1 MIRRVIIVLILLCAS
16 SYALVLAENIDPLPE
31 LAPITPENIDRLVQL
46 AVLEGRDRTRAIL
59 FSPDSTVL
67 ASVSSGAVR
76 LWDMTAGTRTTLVG
90 RDELGAIWFMAFNSD
105 GSRLV
110 VGGDGVLQIWNL
122 TTREQLPDSIR
133 GGMVVKLNPDGTM
146 LATWSFGSMVRLWDV
161 TTSEILFELDVV
173 AEPLSRI
180 WYIAFSPDGA
190 LVATAGGV
198 REGRVQLWDTATGRP
213 LVIWVHPGVADVVFS
228 PDGALLA
235 SVGREEVRLYEV
247 NSLEGVGGWTP
258 RNLSWA
264 LVFSPDGTML
274 AFVGGGGYEDD
285 TRTVELWN
293 LREGRRSGII
303 EDHIENYAKDLWKN
317 AAFSPDG
324 ALLITGDRIWDTA
337 TQERLVVLGGA
348 SDMMLSPDGK
358 LLALIRDDA
367 IELWGVPSD
376 E

>member
-1 MIRRVIIVLILLCAS
+1 
-16 SYALVLAENIDPLPE
+16 
-31 LAPITPENIDRLVQL
+31 
-46 AVLEGRDRTRAIL
+46 
-59 FSPDSTVL
+59 
-67 ASVSSGAVR
+67 
-76 LWDMTAGTRTTLVG
+76 MTAGTRTTLAG
-90 RDELGAIWFMAFNSD
+90 RDELGAVWFMAFNSD

-110 VGGDGVLQIWNL
+110 VGGDGVLQVWNL

-133 GGMVVKLNPDGTM
+133 GGVVVKLSPDGTM
-146 LATWSFGSMVRLWDV
+146 LATWSFGSMVRLWD
-161 TTSEILFELDVV
+161 TTTGENLFELDVV
-173 AEPLSRI
+173 AEPLIRN
-180 WYIAFSPDGA
+180 WHIAFSPDGA

-247 NSLEGVGGWTP
+247 NSLEDVGRWTP
-258 RNLSWA
+258 RNRSWA

-337 TQERLVVLGGA
+337 TQERLVVLEGA
-348 SDMMLSPDGK
+348 SNMMLSPDGK
-358 LLALIRDDA
+358 LLAFIRDDA
-367 IELWGVPSD
+367 IELWGAPSD